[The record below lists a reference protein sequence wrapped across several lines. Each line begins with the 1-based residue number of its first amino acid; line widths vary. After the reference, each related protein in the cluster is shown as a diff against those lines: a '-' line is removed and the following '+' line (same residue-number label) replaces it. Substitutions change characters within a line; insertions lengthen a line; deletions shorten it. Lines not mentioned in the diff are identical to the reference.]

1 MHLWDKFP
9 DIKKELEAFEEY
21 LKSKLSSRNDFLKI
35 ASESVVLSGGK
46 RLRPAFTIIAALHG
60 EYKRE
65 FVFPAAA
72 SVEILHAA
80 TLIHDD
86 IIDNAKTR
94 RGQPTLSEKHSTNLA
109 VYTGDYLFSKSLR
122 LLLETGLKPEKL
134 DILTRAVSLLC
145 EGEIEQ
151 YLGKYS
157 IASVG
162 NYLKRILGK
171 TSILFSA
178 SLVLGAKVANLSD
191 DVARTFGR
199 FGSSFGAAFQIRDDL
214 LDILSDQKVEGKP
227 VFNDLKEGIATLPV
241 IMAVKNNTELRK
253 QVNAFFDGQG
263 DMNELLRDIITSGG
277 IKDSERLKNRYIEKC
292 KAFIQK
298 IPKTPY
304 TGALNEIVEWL

>member
-1 MHLWDKFP
+1 MWDKFP
-9 DIKKELEAFEEY
+9 VIKEELAVFEDY
-21 LKSKLSSRNDFLKI
+21 LRSKLSSRNDFLKK

-60 EYKRE
+60 DYSRE
-65 FVFPAAA
+65 RVFPAAA
-72 SVEILHAA
+72 SIEILHAA

-94 RGQPTLSEKHSTNLA
+94 RGQPTLSERHSTNLA

-122 LLLETGLKPEKL
+122 LLVETGLKPEKL
-134 DILTRAVSLLC
+134 DIVTRAISLLC

-178 SLVLGAKVANLSD
+178 ALVLGAKTAHLSD
-191 DVARTFGR
+191 DTIRLFGR

-214 LDILSDQKVEGKP
+214 LDILSDDKTEGKP
-227 VFNDLKEGIATLPV
+227 VLNDLKEGIATLP
-241 IMAVKNNTELRK
+241 IILAVKNNQELRH
-253 QVNAFFDGQG
+253 QIDQFFDGQG
-263 DMNELLRDIITSGG
+263 DMNQLFDDIIKSGG
-277 IKDSERLKNRYIEKC
+277 VKDAQRIKNKYIKKC
-292 KAFIQK
+292 LNYIDR
-298 IPKTPY
+298 IPQTPY
-304 TGALNEIVEWL
+304 TGALNEIVSWL